1 MEVFLN
7 NKKIKINNNCIFLH
21 GGGWKKMQDVSV
33 DNSIFKN
40 ELKKKFNTISVINY
54 YGMVEQVGSIFMEC
68 EQGFFH
74 CSNLSEIIIRDKNFN
89 VLKNGN
95 SGLIQMLSILPWS
108 YPGQNI
114 MTEDIGIIHEDDC
127 KCGRYGKYFSISVEY
142 QNQK

>member
-1 MEVFLN
+1 MFLLIILYS
-7 NKKIKINNNCIFLH
+7 KA
-21 GGGWKKMQDVSV
+21 
-33 DNSIFKN
+33 

-95 SGLIQMLSILPWS
+95 SGLIQMFSILPWS
-108 YPGQNI
+108 YRGQNI
-114 MTEDIGIIHEDDC
+114 MTEDIWD
-127 KCGRYGKYFSISVEY
+127 
-142 QNQK
+142 NPW